1 MSIESVIPSNH
12 LICHPFLLLPSIF
25 PSLANKNR
33 IEVEMFVFSCIQHYA
48 RHYGYRDELDM
59 ISTFEDFQIYKE
71 NPVKNIVMIYYYE
84 SNY

>member
-1 MSIESVIPSNH
+1 MSIELVIPSNH
-12 LICHPFLLLPSIF
+12 LIYHPFLLLPSIF

-48 RHYGYRDELDM
+48 RHYGYRDDQDM

-71 NPVKNIVMIYYYE
+71 NPIKNIVILL
-84 SNY
+84 